1 MKQCHVPRPF
11 ERFGQF
17 ALVCGAD
24 SRNPPREYLAPL
36 RNKRREQPLILKI
49 NVVNLLGTKLAKTLT
64 PDQETFW
71 ALSLAVRRMRSAAL
85 GMKCH
90 RLLHWGAF
98 YLLRHWS

>member
-1 MKQCHVPRPF
+1 MKQRQVPRPF
-11 ERFGQF
+11 ECFGQF
-17 ALVCGAD
+17 ALVCSAD
-24 SRNPPREYLAPL
+24 SRNAPRKYLAPL
-36 RNKRREQPLILKI
+36 RNKRREHPLILKI
-49 NVVNLLGTKLAKTLT
+49 NVVNLLGTKLAKTLA

-71 ALSLAVRRMRSAAL
+71 ALGLAVRRMRSTAL